1 MTTYNT
7 GNPVGSSDVKDLYDN
22 AQNLDLLSVGVAK
35 AYPDRLGV
43 MRKSWAGFEQD
54 FMQFL
59 INSGYEIPIPYVA
72 GISVTRPTQTFI
84 YNGEIYRGKIAALP
98 FTTTNWATDSPNMI
112 AMGDAALRQ
121 DLAAALGAYMVGY
134 QSQTVGAKLDQFP
147 SVKDYGCVGDG
158 VAIDR
163 VNFQAALDANA
174 GKTVV
179 VPPGTYLTDTL
190 IEIPSGT
197 TLIGYGFASCVKATA
212 GFVMS
217 SAPWAGGLLPIMFG
231 NKGILTTTAAQRIT
245 IQGIFCDSSL
255 TSNGVHNVH
264 MRNTAYC
271 TVRDCIFSG
280 GADGTA
286 FTESS
291 DYKVHNNFAFNQG
304 NCCYDQWENSTRG
317 VVANNIGYLT
327 VGYGMLLTGDTS
339 INTVGQ
345 SANVTF
351 EGNIIRGSGTVSA
364 SIGLWLQSGSN
375 LTSQCYSCRAV
386 GNYFSGFQVGIRS
399 TGGGQHVIAN
409 NRIENCPVQGLS
421 LSAEVLGNAS
431 TKCAVIGNVINNSG
445 NVSGGAIV
453 INEGSSGHS
462 FVGNVTSAVTS
473 SHAVLIAAGSNDNT
487 FSGNNFDPGT
497 VGYVNDLGSRNDVAD
512 VRSGMVGHGGFIPTL
527 ISSGGGTPTYAAQ
540 FGAYQIIGKWLH
552 FSCRIA
558 ISSLG
563 SLAAG
568 NVIIAGLPKVSN
580 AGNVNNQ
587 PSAACGASNCQAAV
601 SAPPTARV
609 GTGTSQINLFKWAT
623 GASVALTVSDIT
635 GTFEIN
641 VSGKYQL

>member
-7 GNPVGSSDVKDLYDN
+7 GNPVGSSDVKDLFDN
-22 AQNLDLLSVGVAK
+22 AQNLDLLSVGVAN
-35 AYPDRLGV
+35 AYADRLGK

-54 FMQFL
+54 FIQFL
-59 INSGYEIPIPYVA
+59 LNSGYEIPIPYVA

-98 FTTTNWATDSPNMI
+98 FTTTNWATDSPNML
-112 AMGDAALRQ
+112 AMGDSALRQ

-134 QSQTVGAKLDQFP
+134 QSRTVGMKLDDFP
-147 SVKDYGCVGDG
+147 SVKDYGCTGDG
-158 VAIDR
+158 VTNDR

-174 GKTVV
+174 GKVLV
-179 VPPGTYLTDTL
+179 VPAGTYMTDNL
-190 IEIPSGT
+190 LEITTGT
-197 TLIGYGFASCVKATA
+197 TLIGYGFASCIKATA
-212 GFVMS
+212 GFLMTN
-217 SAPWAGGLLPIMFG
+217 AAWAGGTLPIMFG
-231 NKGILTTTAAQRIT
+231 NKGIATSVTGNRIT

-255 TSNGVHNVH
+255 TSNGVHNIH
-264 MRNTAYC
+264 LRNTQYC

-339 INTVGQ
+339 VNGVGQ

-351 EGNIIRGSGTVSA
+351 EGNVIRGSGTVNA

-375 LTSQCYSCRAV
+375 LASQCYSCRAV
-386 GNYFSGFQVGIRS
+386 GNYFSGFQVGLRS
-399 TGGGQHVIAN
+399 TGGGQHVIMG

-421 LSAEVLGNAS
+421 FSAEVSGNPS
-431 TKCAVIGNVINNSG
+431 TKCSVIGNVINNSG
-445 NVSGGAIV
+445 NLTGGAIV
-453 INEGSSGHS
+453 LNEGASGHS

-473 SHAVLIAAGSNDNT
+473 THAVIIAVNSNDNT

-497 VGYVNDLGSRNDVAD
+497 IGYVSDSGSRNDVAD
-512 VRSGMVGHGGFIPTL
+512 TRSGLVGHGGFTPTL
-527 ISSGGGTPTYAAQ
+527 ASTGGGTPTYAAQ
-540 FGAYQIIGKWLH
+540 FGEYQIIGKWVH
-552 FSCRIA
+552 FSLRIA
-558 ISSLG
+558 LSSVG

-568 NVIIAGLPKVSN
+568 NLVIAGLPKPSN

-601 SAPPTARV
+601 TSPPMARV
-609 GTGTSQINLFKWAT
+609 ATGTSQVGLFKWVT
-623 GASVALTVSDIT
+623 GTSVPLVLSDIS
-635 GTFEIN
+635 GTFEVNI
-641 VSGKYQL
+641 SGKYQV